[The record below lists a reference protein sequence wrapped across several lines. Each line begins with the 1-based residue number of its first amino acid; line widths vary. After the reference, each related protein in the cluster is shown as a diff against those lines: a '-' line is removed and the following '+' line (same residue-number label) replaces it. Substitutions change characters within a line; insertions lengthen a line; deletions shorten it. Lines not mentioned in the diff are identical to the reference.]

1 MQAKLLQDLN
11 ATSVT
16 ELGSLDYDKV
26 VNAYEKISVDIFYTV
41 REDHALVI
49 LSHCV
54 YDMSSEELI
63 LRHSA
68 YNSLRSFVEFA
79 ALILG
84 QVDHCEMP
92 DKMSASDDHCWT
104 RACIQRITNKFLLK
118 HMGNALKRGT
128 SVRKVLSCFC
138 VPSGLTVY
146 KWQRNTTSSLHHLTI
161 L

>member
-1 MQAKLLQDLN
+1 MQEKLVQDFN
-11 ATSVT
+11 ATSNT
-16 ELGSLDYDKV
+16 ELGSLDYDNV
-26 VNAYEKISVDIFYTV
+26 VNAYEKISVDIFYTI

-68 YNSLRSFVEFA
+68 YKSLRSFVEFA

-84 QVDHCEMP
+84 QVVNNHCEMP
-92 DKMSASDDHCWT
+92 VMPDKTLASDNCYST
-104 RACIQRITNKFLLK
+104 RVCIQRITSKFLLN
-118 HMGNALKRGT
+118 HMGNALKRGA
-128 SVRKVLSCFC
+128 SIRKVISLFLTSCRTDGI
-138 VPSGLTVY
+138 SH
-146 KWQRNTTSSLHHLTI
+146 NI